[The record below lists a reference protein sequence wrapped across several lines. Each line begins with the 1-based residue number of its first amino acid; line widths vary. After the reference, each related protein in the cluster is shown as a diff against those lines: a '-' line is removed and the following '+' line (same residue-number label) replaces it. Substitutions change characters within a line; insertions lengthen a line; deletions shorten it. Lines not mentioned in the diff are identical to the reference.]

1 MWLAHAENN
10 FVHTAFVHVFRKT
23 LKLVIS
29 RCDFAENG
37 EVQQPAQ
44 SASSSLRDP
53 SGNEWGEAGRKR
65 LSCTSDEGAVPAGKN
80 LKGGDGNVLK
90 YCTSNFV

>member
-1 MWLAHAENN
+1 MWLAHAGKN

-44 SASSSLRDP
+44 SAISSLRDP
-53 SGNEWGEAGRKR
+53 SGNE
-65 LSCTSDEGAVPAGKN
+65 
-80 LKGGDGNVLK
+80 
-90 YCTSNFV
+90 